1 MDGGAVG
8 ILDGDVMVGSV
19 SITVPRSVR
28 TRTVGMTLWVLSIV
42 VVKNAEPKVAMTLP
56 MATPVRVLPNPR

>member
-1 MDGGAVG
+1 
-8 ILDGDVMVGSV
+8 MVVPSASSTETSWSARV
-19 SITVPRSVR
+19 SMTVPRSVR

-56 MATPVRVLPNPR
+56 MATPVSVLPNPR